1 MSEAVDGVEIGEDVE
16 VEVVL
21 DENDEVV
28 GAVVD
33 DLIVAT
39 SAEGSIV
46 DETIDLLD
54 ADGNIVLEDEIID
67 VYDENG
73 ELIAEAEVVTA
84 VE

>member
-39 SAEGSIV
+39 SADGSIV